1 MPKLKRGQKYSVKD
15 LLKAQDADS
24 LLQAVKMLLE
34 DKEAKLAGFPKS
46 VARRAKRYW
55 RGRKSRIYLNDQG
68 VLCCRRKNSER
79 NLYANDRIVL
89 PQLYQAEVMRLAHHD
104 MGHQGI
110 QKVSQRVLQ
119 RFEWPGLFDSIAKW
133 IATCDV
139 CQQARKPYGHTNFP
153 MKSVKSR
160 RFNELIQMDHLKV
173 SRTKRGNTHILV
185 IIDHFSKLAEAVPC
199 SEDTAKETCDWLI
212 QRWFSRYGTPAY
224 IQSDNGTQFTAELT
238 RCFIEAGYSLQ
249 VFSTPEHPR
258 TNALVERQNRTP
270 LNLLKV
276 FHSRHIV
283 DWDEML
289 DEVTGVYNATV
300 QASTGVTPYQILT
313 GKEKTTPL
321 GYCISRNSCRRN
333 FVPKQDYVNDTL
345 RRQQEIHELVR
356 HNTGQAQRRQRKV
369 FRSTV
374 ETVTGLSSGRLSL
387 GFH

>member
-1 MPKLKRGQKYSVKD
+1 MR
-15 LLKAQDADS
+15 
-24 LLQAVKMLLE
+24 
-34 DKEAKLAGFPKS
+34 
-46 VARRAKRYW
+46 
-55 RGRKSRIYLNDQG
+55 
-68 VLCCRRKNSER
+68 
-79 NLYANDRIVL
+79 NDRIVL

-110 QKVSQRVLQ
+110 QKVSRRVLQ
-119 RFEWPGLFDSIAKW
+119 RFEWPGIFDSIAKW

-139 CQQARKPYGHTNFP
+139 CQQARKPYGHTNFL

-173 SRTKRGNTHILV
+173 SRTERGNTHILV
-185 IIDHFSKLAEAVPC
+185 MIDHFSKLAEAVPC

-224 IQSDNGTQFTAELT
+224 VQSDNGTQFTAELT

-258 TNALVERQNRTP
+258 TNGLVERQNRTL

-300 QASTGVTPYQILT
+300 HASTGVTPYQILT
-313 GKEKTTPL
+313 GREKTTPL
-321 GYCISRNSCRRN
+321 GYYFPEFLQKKFRS
-333 FVPKQDYVNDTL
+333 KQDYVNDTL

-356 HNTGQAQRRQRKV
+356 HNTGQAQRRQRKYFDQRLKQSLAYRVGDLVWV
-369 FRSTV
+369 FTKAVPKTEVKSLSEGGTDPRRSRRSTKKDDGTRWRV
-374 ETVTGLSSGRLSL
+374 EGKPLTRG
-387 GFH
+387 